1 MLNKELFEKYFE
13 LGWTMNNVKFDGIF
27 EVTIDNLDEF
37 DPNVGDYWAGLP
49 VGQVVV
55 RERNVKITTE
65 QKDVVSGIWLKDT
78 ETQEE
83 YNVMVSSIK
92 VGEYEYFDVLPKGT
106 LVVPPTK
113 DLEWVGG
120 LFVSELSVLGSTD
133 NVPKVEL
140 ERVKTLSKKVI
151 ERTLPK
157 RRAVVETPVSV
168 VTTVSQQKSSDEVD
182 TLLGC
187 NDVDNAARV
196 LEYCGD
202 EVRYSH
208 QSKQWYIWDGR
219 YWKPDNSEKIML
231 EAQKA
236 LKVIFTE
243 AANSTAADDMKKL
256 GSWAVQSQNSYRI
269 NAAVD
274 LAEHQEGIPIRAEEL
289 DVSPWK
295 FNVANGTLDLKQGK
309 LFPHEKVDMITKIT
323 EVVYDKDAK
332 CPHWIDFMNMITES
346 DQDYVKYLQKIIGYS
361 LTGSVDDHSFFFLY
375 GKGKNGKSTFTKVL
389 QLLSGDYY
397 SQADADDV
405 MLGYKRSNQAT
416 PAIARLKG
424 NRIVVASE
432 VGEQKKLNEV
442 QVKNLTGGDTIVA
455 RHLYCE
461 PMSFEPTHHLFVYG
475 NHKPTIT
482 GDDEGIWRRVRIL
495 PFNVTIPDDVVMD
508 MKDVIDMFK
517 EELDGILTWAVQ
529 GALLWKEEGLD
540 MPRVIRNAVGDYR
553 TEQDVFQLFLDDM
566 VDMKPSGVISKEDL
580 FKAYKS
586 WCIENNEDMDRTKR
600 WTTSQMKTR
609 DCYDV
614 AHNAKS
620 KELKGACLKSKTVTT
635 EPKQDITG
643 ECAF

>member
-1 MLNKELFEKYFE
+1 
-13 LGWTMNNVKFDGIF
+13 
-27 EVTIDNLDEF
+27 
-37 DPNVGDYWAGLP
+37 
-49 VGQVVV
+49 
-55 RERNVKITTE
+55 
-65 QKDVVSGIWLKDT
+65 
-78 ETQEE
+78 
-83 YNVMVSSIK
+83 
-92 VGEYEYFDVLPKGT
+92 
-106 LVVPPTK
+106 
-113 DLEWVGG
+113 
-120 LFVSELSVLGSTD
+120 
-133 NVPKVEL
+133 
-140 ERVKTLSKKVI
+140 
-151 ERTLPK
+151 
-157 RRAVVETPVSV
+157 
-168 VTTVSQQKSSDEVD
+168 
-182 TLLGC
+182 
-187 NDVDNAARV
+187 
-196 LEYCGD
+196 
-202 EVRYSH
+202 
-208 QSKQWYIWDGR
+208 
-219 YWKPDNSEKIML
+219 
-231 EAQKA
+231 
-236 LKVIFTE
+236 
-243 AANSTAADDMKKL
+243 
-256 GSWAVQSQNSYRI
+256 
-269 NAAVD
+269 
-274 LAEHQEGIPIRAEEL
+274 
-289 DVSPWK
+289 
-295 FNVANGTLDLKQGK
+295 
-309 LFPHEKVDMITKIT
+309 
-323 EVVYDKDAK
+323 VVYDKDAK